1 MSLKSRINKLYAL
14 KSMLIQA
21 REQAKMKNI
30 LNQNL
35 MYNPSF
41 SKEHVYEDV
50 PTYECTGFLVAKKT
64 RKDGIKLL

>member
-30 LNQNL
+30 LNSEL
-35 MYNPSF
+35 
-41 SKEHVYEDV
+41 ELLDELED
-50 PTYECTGFLVAKKT
+50 
-64 RKDGIKLL
+64 DI

>member
-1 MSLKSRINKLYAL
+1 
-14 KSMLIQA
+14 
-21 REQAKMKNI
+21 
-30 LNQNL
+30 

-64 RKDGIKLL
+64 RKDGIKFL

>member
-30 LNQNL
+30 LNHFMKRLKNIKKN
-35 MYNPSF
+35 MT
-41 SKEHVYEDV
+41 KE
-50 PTYECTGFLVAKKT
+50 
-64 RKDGIKLL
+64 

>member
-30 LNQNL
+30 LNVLIVIRRLKKMQNFANIVEL
-35 MYNPSF
+35 QL
-41 SKEHVYEDV
+41 KI
-50 PTYECTGFLVAKKT
+50 L
-64 RKDGIKLL
+64 